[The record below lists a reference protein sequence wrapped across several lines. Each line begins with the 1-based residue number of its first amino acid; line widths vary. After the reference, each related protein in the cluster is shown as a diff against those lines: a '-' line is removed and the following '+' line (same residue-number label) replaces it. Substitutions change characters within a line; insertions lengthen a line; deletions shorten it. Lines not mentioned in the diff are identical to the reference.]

1 VKIEYFPETDSL
13 YIELAARE
21 GADAIEV
28 GEGIVID
35 VDGDGHPIGIDIDQA
50 SAHLDLRTLDLR
62 QIPFEAEKVAG

>member
-1 VKIEYFPETDSL
+1 MKIEYFPETDSL

-28 GEGIVID
+28 GEGID

>member
-28 GEGIVID
+28 GEGID